1 MVVMPVGPG
10 AIIIPNCPPPRQGQ
24 FSTECYDLCAPPGGA
39 GNFLLSLACT
49 CCAFGVMT
57 GNAPPGTV
65 PCAGNCC
72 GGCCFASSCPA
83 FAFCLAKN
91 GLRTAYGMPNGAGEL
106 IGDFMCGL
114 LFHGCVT
121 MHLTN
126 EVTIRNNAVALTQG
140 AAMQQQMQMQGALH
154 SQRSAGT
161 G

>member
-1 MVVMPVGPG
+1 MAYVQPVMIAPAVGPG
-10 AIIIPNCPPPRQGQ
+10 AVIIPNCPAPRQGQ

-39 GNFLLSLACT
+39 GNFFLSVACT

-91 GLRTAYGMPNGAGEL
+91 GLRTAYGMNNGAGEL
-106 IGDFMCGL
+106 IGDFLCGEWFIPL
-114 LFHGCVT
+114 
-121 MHLTN
+121 
-126 EVTIRNNAVALTQG
+126 
-140 AAMQQQMQMQGALH
+140 
-154 SQRSAGT
+154 
-161 G
+161 